1 MIFGFN
7 TDIKRA
13 DTVYHVQSEART
25 HDLLLQTQV
34 FVRGRCI
41 GKHATSYAEQAT
53 GDGFTDEKMHEMLK
67 QQHREMIENIRAGH
81 DLDSLFEHPLPK
93 PSSALPAAS
102 PIVDAEAHGNGLG
115 LVLEWLNA
123 DAGYQENSV
132 LMQFSVCYDGAPVQG
147 ARLTSRLEISSDA
160 PIYSQVVTDE
170 AGKAG
175 MKVMLDEAALD
186 EAAVLVQATHGD
198 HHATRKFRLRKQDPI
213 SLSAV
218 AQPTES

>member
-7 TDIKRA
+7 TDIKHA

-41 GKHATSYAEQAT
+41 GKHATSYADKVAEP
-53 GDGFTDEKMHEMLK
+53 GFTDEKMHEMLK
-67 QQHREMIENIRAGH
+67 RQHREMIESIRAGRE
-81 DLDSLFEHPLPK
+81 LESLFEHAPT
-93 PSSALPAAS
+93 PAPGFPPAGPILDAS
-102 PIVDAEAHGNGLG
+102 AHGNG

-123 DAGYQENSV
+123 DAVYQENSV
-132 LMQFSVCYDGAPVQG
+132 VMQFSVFYQGLPVEG

-160 PIYSQVVTDE
+160 PIYSQVVTDA

-175 MKVMLDEAALD
+175 MKVVLEQDALAD
-186 EAAVLVQATHGD
+186 AAVLVQATHGD
-198 HHATRKFRLRKQDPI
+198 HHATRKFRLRKHDPPT
-213 SLSAV
+213 SPAHPTGSAN
-218 AQPTES
+218 P